1 MKEMSELDTIAAI
14 STPPGEGGIGIIRI
28 SGAEAARIGAQIL
41 RHPSGKRIT
50 SWPERQVRLGLV
62 LSPEGTVIDEVIYFL
77 FKKGRSYTG
86 EELLEIQGHGGYQNL
101 KKILNAAIKAGAR
114 LAEPGEFTKRA
125 FLNGRLDLVQAEA
138 VIDLIRA
145 KTDLA
150 HQVALTQL
158 RGELSAVVQELE
170 DQLFEIL
177 VPIEAALDYPED
189 DIPPLVREQ
198 TANKITVICRRL
210 EELLANADQGII
222 LREAATVVLAG
233 RPNVGKSSLLNRLL
247 GEERVIVTPIPGTT
261 RDFVAETID
270 LDGVPARLIDT
281 AGLRESDDLVE
292 KAGVER
298 TKEIMKEANLILVV
312 LDAGE
317 ELTPAEEEMVINS
330 KHKPLI
336 VLNKTDLPAVLTEEE
351 LKGKF
356 PAAQVLS
363 VSAKTGAGLTALKAA
378 IREVLIGRRDFE
390 EHPVLV
396 TRLRHK
402 EALEEALAYLR
413 SVVQGLS
420 RQQSEDLLAIDLRAA
435 LEALGRITGR
445 AVSEEI
451 IDRIFA
457 QFCLGK

>member
-1 MKEMSELDTIAAI
+1 MNELDTIAAI

-28 SGAEAARIGAQIL
+28 SGEDAAQIGALIL
-41 RHPSGKRIT
+41 RHPSGRKIT

-62 LSPEGTVIDEVIYFL
+62 MSPEGKFIDEVLYFL
-77 FKKGRSYTG
+77 FRKGRSYTG

-101 KKILNAAIKAGAR
+101 KKILNSAIKAGAR

-125 FLNGRLDLVQAEA
+125 FLNGRLDLAQAEA

-145 KTDLA
+145 QTDLA

-158 RGELSAVVQELE
+158 RGELSTVIQRLE
-170 DQLFEIL
+170 NSLFEIL

-189 DIPPLVREQ
+189 EIPDLEREQ
-198 TANKITVICRRL
+198 VAQRITALCLQL
-210 EELLANADQGII
+210 EELLAQAAQGVI
-222 LREAATVVLAG
+222 LREAASVVLAG
-233 RPNVGKSSLLNRLL
+233 RPNVGKSSLLNSLL

-270 LDGVPARLIDT
+270 LDGIPVRLIDT
-281 AGLRESDDLVE
+281 AGLRESEDLVE

-298 TKEIMKEANLILVV
+298 TREIIKEAHLILVV

-317 ELTPAEEEMVINS
+317 ELTAAEEEMIANT

-336 VLNKTDLPAVLTEEE
+336 ILNKTDLPTVLSVKE
-351 LKGKF
+351 LKDKF
-356 PAAQVLS
+356 PDYQVLS
-363 VSAKTGAGLTALKAA
+363 VSAKTGDGLAALKEA
-378 IREVLIGRRDFE
+378 IREALIGRRDFE

-402 EALEEALAYLR
+402 EALEEALANLQ
-413 SVVQGLS
+413 SVAKGLS
-420 RQQSEDLLAIDLRAA
+420 QQQSEDLLAVDLRAA

-445 AVSEEI
+445 SVSEEI
-451 IDRIFA
+451 IDRIFS

>member
-41 RHPSGKRIT
+41 RHPSGKEIT
-50 SWPERQVRLGLV
+50 SWPERLVRLGLV
-62 LSPEGTVIDEVIYFL
+62 LSPEGIVIDEVLYFL

-101 KKILNAAIKAGAR
+101 KKILNAVIKAGAR

-125 FLNGRLDLVQAEA
+125 FLNGRLDLAQAEA

-158 RGELSAVVQELE
+158 RGDLSAVVQELE

-189 DIPPLVREQ
+189 EIPALVREL
-198 TANKITVICRRL
+198 TANKITALCRRL
-210 EELLANADQGII
+210 EELLDHAEQGII

-378 IREVLIGRRDFE
+378 IREALIGRRDFE